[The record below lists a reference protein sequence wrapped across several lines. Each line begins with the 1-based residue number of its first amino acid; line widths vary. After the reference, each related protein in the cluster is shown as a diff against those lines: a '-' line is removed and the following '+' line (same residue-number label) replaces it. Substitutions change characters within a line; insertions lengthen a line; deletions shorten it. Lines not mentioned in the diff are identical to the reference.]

1 MLPYIQLLTY
11 DGGKYTRPI
20 STLPMLKGKLYLITC
35 PTLAQSVFNSPDLCL
50 ETFLVDFSTRPLLL
64 SAETPK
70 ILEKSG
76 HGSTPS
82 CREEASKADR
92 EAFQPG
98 VGLVKMILA
107 SLISVAFT
115 INSLGHVTEPK
126 SMFDWLRQMIALDTS
141 KALFGAH
148 GPLKENDLLV
158 DALR

>member
-1 MLPYIQLLTY
+1 M
-11 DGGKYTRPI
+11 
-20 STLPMLKGKLYLITC
+20 
-35 PTLAQSVFNSPDLCL
+35 
-50 ETFLVDFSTRPLLL
+50 
-64 SAETPK
+64 K

-82 CREEASKADR
+82 CREEVSKADR

-126 SMFDWLRQMIALDTS
+126 SMFEWLR
-141 KALFGAH
+141 
-148 GPLKENDLLV
+148 
-158 DALR
+158 

>member
-1 MLPYIQLLTY
+1 MPTE
-11 DGGKYTRPI
+11 TR
-20 STLPMLKGKLYLITC
+20 
-35 PTLAQSVFNSPDLCL
+35 
-50 ETFLVDFSTRPLLL
+50 
-64 SAETPK
+64 K

-82 CREEASKADR
+82 RREEVSKADR

-98 VGLVKMILA
+98 VSLVKMILA
-107 SLISVAFT
+107 SLTSVAFT

-126 SMFDWLRQMIALDTS
+126 SMFDWLRQMTALDTS

-148 GPLKENDLLV
+148 GPLKENHLLV